1 MTEVTRI
8 QSLDELQTRSAGR
21 ERAESRKLAV
31 EALRAENPLAQNRA
45 DSGWALADLNHRP
58 PSYELGALT
67 GLS

>member
-8 QSLDELQTRSAGR
+8 QSLDEPQTRSAGR
-21 ERAESRKLAV
+21 ERTESRKWAV
-31 EALRAENPLAQNRA
+31 EALRVENPSAQNLT